1 MYETSTPQYESRH
14 RLTWAA
20 RYPLKPGRDV
30 ASRRGLLVQIA
41 DTAISGEYWVSQEK
55 LAERMG
61 LTVRHLRRK
70 LVKLC
75 AEGVLQAHPRGYK
88 QTTVYTLMRLD
99 EVAQHGDFLPLNGDA
114 TSDRTSRPSQ
124 IPPPFDRT
132 SRSSQIGLTGPPGP
146 LATGPPGPPKEVI
159 SQEYIK
165 REAAAAAPPSGDP
178 VRFAHPLQRSY
189 AEGVAAPSQDAA
201 PAAAAADFV
210 SDSSTDTDTRH
221 VCPKCENTWPKQYG
235 PVCFTCKC
243 NVERYQRREKLHTK
257 ILEDARLFDEA
268 HPPAPPPPPVSKT
281 ALRLNNASGGRLPE
295 SWLYHQNLKTLIANR
310 DFREVCGIVGGIEA
324 SKLPEPK
331 AFFDAYDQHLEAHNQ
346 GEAELKALGSKSS
359 RHSRQA
365 A

>member
-41 DTAISGEYWVSQEK
+41 DTAISGEYWVSQAK

-132 SRSSQIGLTGPPGP
+132 SRPSQIGLTGPPGP
-146 LATGPPGPPKEVI
+146 LATGPPGPPKEAI

-165 REAAAAAPPSGDP
+165 REAAAAAAPPSGTPFASLTPFKEVTLRASQRLCRTLHPLPPLLLILFLILLQTQTKDTSARS
-178 VRFAHPLQRSY
+178 VRTLGLSSTARFASR
-189 AEGVAAPSQDAA
+189 
-201 PAAAAADFV
+201 
-210 SDSSTDTDTRH
+210 
-221 VCPKCENTWPKQYG
+221 
-235 PVCFTCKC
+235 
-243 NVERYQRREKLHTK
+243 
-257 ILEDARLFDEA
+257 
-268 HPPAPPPPPVSKT
+268 
-281 ALRLNNASGGRLPE
+281 AS
-295 SWLYHQNLKTLIANR
+295 AM
-310 DFREVCGIVGGIEA
+310 
-324 SKLPEPK
+324 
-331 AFFDAYDQHLEAHNQ
+331 
-346 GEAELKALGSKSS
+346 
-359 RHSRQA
+359 
-365 A
+365 